1 MGKVN
6 PVNFNS
12 DNLRTTQWVGIV
24 EDTNDDIFEG
34 RCKIRVYGK
43 MDDRVGK
50 LEPDNRPDPESAYVI
65 PTASLPW
72 SRPHQL
78 MYGGSNTGSGKFEIP
93 KLGSIVRITFDNGNF
108 YQPVYHEN
116 VYPSDETK
124 SEIEASYQN
133 SHVLIYDTAFGLT
146 GTLEDGVSET
156 TNEREGEHI
165 KVFFTEEKGLM
176 MDYTTT
182 EGPTTVNVKPDNS
195 VEIINANGDSIIML
209 NDGNITF
216 THSAQFTINSGAD
229 TVINADTNTVIN
241 CTDTLINCENVVINH
256 ASSVELGKGAS
267 EKLVLGDLMTTLF
280 NSHVH
285 IASKSGTPTGPPI
298 QKMSNA
304 QLSKK
309 EVKSL

>member
-1 MGKVN
+1 MGKVD
-6 PVNFNS
+6 PKNFNA
-12 DNLRTTQWVGIV
+12 DDLRTTQWVGIV

-43 MDDRVGK
+43 MDDRV
-50 LEPDNRPDPESAYVI
+50 DPEDPQSAFKI
-65 PTASLPW
+65 PTAALPW

-93 KLGSIVRITFDNGNF
+93 KLGSIVRLTFDNGNF

-116 VYPSDETK
+116 IYPSDETK
-124 SEIEASYQN
+124 AEVEPSYQN

-146 GTLEDGVSET
+146 GTLEDGVSEV

-229 TVINADTNTVIN
+229 TVINATTNTVIN
-241 CTDTLINCENVVINH
+241 CVEAKINASAETHVNSPRIKLGEAAAQSVI
-256 ASSVELGKGAS
+256 KGDIFRGW
-267 EKLVLGDLMTTLF
+267 VDG
-280 NSHVH
+280 HVH

-298 QKMSNA
+298 VPSPSGA
-304 QLSKK
+304 YSKK
-309 EVKSL
+309 NTTD

>member
-6 PVNFNS
+6 PANFNA
-12 DNLRTTQWVGIV
+12 DDLRTTQWVGIV

-43 MDDRVGK
+43 MDDRV
-50 LEPDNRPDPESAYVI
+50 DPEDPQSAFKI
-65 PTASLPW
+65 PTVSLPW
-72 SRPHQL
+72 ARPHQL

-93 KLGSIVRITFDNGNF
+93 KLGSIVRLTFDNGNY

-116 VYPSDETK
+116 IYPSDETK
-124 SEIEASYQN
+124 AEVEPSYQN

-146 GTLEDGVSET
+146 GTLEDGVSEA

-229 TVINADTNTVIN
+229 TVINAT
-241 CTDTLINCENVVINH
+241 TDTLINCVNAVIT
-256 ASSVELGKGAS
+256 ASAETHVNSPRIKLGEAAAQSVIKGDIFRGW
-267 EKLVLGDLMTTLF
+267 VDG
-280 NSHVH
+280 HVH

-298 QKMSNA
+298 VPSPSGA
-304 QLSKK
+304 YSKK
-309 EVKSL
+309 NTTD

>member
-6 PVNFNS
+6 PANFNA
-12 DNLRTTQWVGIV
+12 DDLRTTQWVGIV

-43 MDDRVGK
+43 MDDRVDP
-50 LEPDNRPDPESAYVI
+50 EDPESAFII
-65 PTASLPW
+65 PTAALPW

-78 MYGGSNTGSGKFEIP
+78 MYGGSNSGSGKFEIP

-124 SEIEASYQN
+124 AEIEASYQN

-146 GTLEDGVSET
+146 GTLEDGVSEA

-182 EGPTTVNVKPDNS
+182 EGPTTINIKPDNS
-195 VEIINANGDSIIML
+195 VEIINANGDSIVML

-216 THSAQFTINSGAD
+216 THSAQFTINSGA
-229 TVINADTNTVIN
+229 NTEIN
-241 CTDTLINCENVVINH
+241 CTDAIVNCENTIINH
-256 ASSVELGKGAS
+256 ASSIELGQGAS
-267 EKLVLGDLMTTLF
+267 EKIVLGDSFMAYF
-280 NSHVH
+280 NGHNHVGNLG
-285 IASKSGTPTGPPI
+285 APTSPPI
-298 QKMSNA
+298 SPMTPSL
-304 QLSKK
+304 LSQK

>member
-1 MGKVN
+1 MGKVD
-6 PVNFNS
+6 PKNFNA
-12 DNLRTTQWVGIV
+12 DDLRTTQWVGIV

-43 MDDRVGK
+43 MDDRVDP
-50 LEPDNRPDPESAYVI
+50 EDPESAYKI
-65 PTASLPW
+65 PTVSLPW

-93 KLGSIVRITFDNGNF
+93 KLGSIVRLTFDNGNY

-116 VYPSDETK
+116 IYPSDETK
-124 SEIEASYQN
+124 AEIEASYQN

-146 GTLEDGVSET
+146 GTLEDGVSEA

-195 VEIINANGDSIIML
+195 VEIINANGDSIVML

-216 THSAQFTINSGAD
+216 THSAQVTINSGA
-229 TVINADTNTVIN
+229 NTE
-241 CTDTLINCENVVINH
+241 INCEDAIINCKNTIVNH
-256 ASSVELGKGAS
+256 ASSIELGKGAS
-267 EKLVLGDLMTTLF
+267 EKIVLGDSFMSYF
-280 NSHVH
+280 NSHNH
-285 IASKSGTPTGPPI
+285 IGNKGVPTSPPI
-298 QKMSNA
+298 SPMTTALLSQK
-304 QLSKK
+304 Q
-309 EVKSL
+309 VKSL

>member
-1 MGKVN
+1 MGKVD
-6 PVNFNS
+6 PKNFNA
-12 DNLRTTQWVGIV
+12 DDLRTTQWVGIV

-43 MDDRVGK
+43 MDDRVDP
-50 LEPDNRPDPESAYVI
+50 EDPESAYKI
-65 PTASLPW
+65 PTVSLPW

-93 KLGSIVRITFDNGNF
+93 KLGSIVRLTFDNGNY

-116 VYPSDETK
+116 IYPSDETK
-124 SEIEASYQN
+124 AEVEPSYQN

-146 GTLEDGVSET
+146 GTLEDGVSEA

-195 VEIINANGDSIIML
+195 VEIINANGDSIVML

-216 THSAQFTINSGAD
+216 THSAQVTINSGA
-229 TVINADTNTVIN
+229 NTE
-241 CTDTLINCENVVINH
+241 INCEDAIINCKNTIVNH
-256 ASSVELGKGAS
+256 ASSIELGKGAS
-267 EKLVLGDLMTTLF
+267 EKIVLGDSFMSYF
-280 NSHVH
+280 NSHNH
-285 IASKSGTPTGPPI
+285 IGNKGVPTSPPI
-298 QKMSNA
+298 SPMTPALLSQK
-304 QLSKK
+304 Q
-309 EVKSL
+309 VKSL

>member
-1 MGKVN
+1 MGKVDQA
-6 PVNFNS
+6 NFNA
-12 DNLRTTQWVGIV
+12 DDLRTTQWVGIV
-24 EDTNDDIFEG
+24 EDTADDIFEG

-43 MDDRVGK
+43 MDDRVDP
-50 LEPDNRPDPESAYVI
+50 EDPESAYKL

-72 SRPHQL
+72 ARPHQL
-78 MYGGSNTGSGKFEIP
+78 MYGGSNSGSGKFEIP
-93 KLGSIVRITFDNGNF
+93 KLGSIVRLTFDNGNF

-116 VYPSDETK
+116 IYPSDETK
-124 SEIEASYQN
+124 AEIEASYQN

-146 GTLEDGVSET
+146 GALEDGVSEA

-195 VEIINANGDSIIML
+195 VEIINANGDTIVML
-209 NDGNITF
+209 NDGNLTF
-216 THSAQFTINSGAD
+216 THAAQVTINSGAN
-229 TVINADTNTVIN
+229 TEINCEDAIIN
-241 CTDTLINCENVVINH
+241 CTNMVVNH
-256 ASSVELGKGAS
+256 ASSIELGQGAT
-267 EKLVLGDLMTTLF
+267 EPLVLGDLMTTLF
-280 NSHVH
+280 NSHTHVGNLG
-285 IASKSGTPTGPPI
+285 APTSPPMAPMGPP
-298 QKMSNA
+298 

>member
-6 PVNFNS
+6 PINFNS
-12 DNLRTTQWVGIV
+12 DDLRSTQWVGIV

-43 MDDRVGK
+43 MDDRVDP
-50 LEPDNRPDPESAYVI
+50 EDPESAYKI
-65 PTASLPW
+65 PTAALPW
-72 SRPHQL
+72 SRPHHL

-93 KLGSIVRITFDNGNF
+93 KLGSIVRLTFDNGNF

-116 VYPSDETK
+116 IYPSDETK
-124 SEIEASYQN
+124 AEVEPSYQN

-146 GTLEDGVSET
+146 GELQDGVSEV

-182 EGPTTVNVKPDNS
+182 EGPTTVNIKPDNS
-195 VEIINANGDSIIML
+195 VEIINANGDTIVML
-209 NDGNITF
+209 NDGNLTF
-216 THSAQFTINSGAD
+216 THSAQVTINSGA
-229 TVINADTNTVIN
+229 NTE
-241 CTDTLINCENVVINH
+241 INCEDAIINCKNMVVNH
-256 ASSVELGKGAS
+256 ASSIELGQGAS
-267 EKLVLGDLMTTLF
+267 EPLVLGNLMTTLF
-280 NSHVH
+280 NSHTH
-285 IASKSGTPTGPPI
+285 IGNHGAPTSPPMQPMSG
-298 QKMSNA
+298 A

-309 EVKSL
+309 QVKSL

>member
-1 MGKVN
+1 MGKVD
-6 PVNFNS
+6 PANFNA
-12 DNLRTTQWVGIV
+12 DDLRTTQWVGIV

-43 MDDRVGK
+43 MDDRV
-50 LEPDNRPDPESAYVI
+50 DPEDPQSAFKI
-65 PTASLPW
+65 PTVALPW
-72 SRPHQL
+72 ARPHQL
-78 MYGGSNTGSGKFEIP
+78 MYGGSNSGSGKFEIP
-93 KLGSIVRITFDNGNF
+93 KLGSIVRITFDNGNY

-116 VYPSDETK
+116 IYPSDETK
-124 SEIEASYQN
+124 AEVEPSYQN

-146 GTLEDGVSET
+146 GELQDGVSEV

-195 VEIINANGDSIIML
+195 VEIINANGDSIVML

-216 THSAQFTINSGAD
+216 THSAQVTINSGAD
-229 TVINADTNTVIN
+229 TVINADANTVVN
-241 CTDTLINCENVVINH
+241 CKDTLINCDNVVVNH
-256 ASSVELGKGAS
+256 AQSIELGKGAS
-267 EKLVLGDLMTTLF
+267 EPLVLGNLMTSLF

-285 IASKSGTPTGPPI
+285 IASKSGTPTSPPI
-298 QKMSNA
+298 MPMTAA

-309 EVKSL
+309 QVKSL